1 MITNINPFRFFHK
14 AKLQNNTFLDK
25 ESNHSLL
32 PIIIGV
38 TGHRDLRPED
48 VPQLEAK
55 VREIFEE
62 LIKKYPHTPIQLLS
76 MLAEGADRLV
86 AQIALE
92 SGAKLVVPLP
102 MARAEF
108 EQDFKTPE
116 SKAEFTRLLAQATVH
131 FELPLAEG
139 ITLQKIHD
147 DEASRNQQ
155 YARAGAYVASHCQIL
170 IALWDGIFTPL
181 VGGTSNVVRFK
192 EGVPELHPKLHNPL
206 DLIDSGPVYHIL
218 TPRKSNPQPAGEAF
232 RIYKRFPGCPVDDPE
247 ADTAYIRILE
257 RIDSFNEDAANLS
270 IENNTV
276 ITISK
281 NYLIPDSQV
290 LTLPPICRSILDR
303 YAIADALAIINQRKR
318 RHTMMGL
325 FGLVIFAVVFLTL
338 SHILEFH
345 LLLTLYLSG
354 FGLAFLWHKRAKK
367 RNYQNKHLDYRVL
380 AEGLRVQFFWK
391 LAGIEEDVSEH
402 YLRKERNEL
411 EWIRNAIHAC
421 NIPVTNEAIVGNN
434 QDKKTAY
441 ALVRQYWIDSQQ
453 SYFKKATKRDQE
465 KIRRYNGY
473 MKFFLAVGFCIAVIL
488 IGNDLFQRII
498 QEELNLMEPLDSI
511 LKIIIHVAP
520 AIAAAFVGY
529 AEKMAFSEQSKLYS
543 RMSSLFTRA
552 QNCLTGYL
560 EENNFEK
567 AEHLFRKLGAEML
580 VENSDWVLLHRERPM
595 EVPVG

>member
-1 MITNINPFRFFHK
+1 MITINPFRIFHK
-14 AKLQNNTFLDK
+14 TKLQRSIVFDK
-25 ESNHSLL
+25 ESNHFLL

-55 VREIFEE
+55 IREIFEE

-76 MLAEGADRLV
+76 MLSEGADRLV
-86 AQIALE
+86 TDIALDL
-92 SGAKLVVPLP
+92 GIKLVVPLP
-102 MARAEF
+102 MPRAEF
-108 EQDFKTPE
+108 GQDFKTPD
-116 SKAEFTRLLAQATVH
+116 SKAEFSRLLTQAGVD
-131 FELPLAEG
+131 FELPL
-139 ITLQKIHD
+139 T
-147 DEASRNQQ
+147 DEVTPQMRHNDETIRDQQ
-155 YARAGAYVASHCQIL
+155 YARVGAYIASHCHIL

-192 EGVPELHPKLHNPL
+192 EGVSELHPKLHNPL

-218 TPRKSNPQPAGEAF
+218 TPRKSNPQPTGEAF
-232 RIYKRFPGCPVDDPE
+232 RLYKRFPGCPIDDPE
-247 ADTAYIRILE
+247 ADAAYIRILE
-257 RIDSFNEDAANLS
+257 RINSFNEEAVNLS
-270 IENNTV
+270 IENNAV
-276 ITISK
+276 IITSK
-281 NYLIPDSQV
+281 NYLIPENQV
-290 LTLPPICRSILDR
+290 QTLPPICRSILNR

-325 FGLVIFAVVFLTL
+325 FVLVILAVVFLTV
-338 SHILEFH
+338 SHILEYH

-354 FGLAFLWHKRAKK
+354 FGLAFLWHKQAKK
-367 RNYQNKHLDYRVL
+367 RNYQNKHLDYRAL

-402 YLRKERNEL
+402 YLRKERTEL

-421 NIPVTNEAIVGNN
+421 NIPVTNEDTVGNN
-434 QDKKTAY
+434 LNKKTAY

-453 SYFKKATKRDQE
+453 SYFEKATKRDQE
-465 KIRRYNGY
+465 KIDGHDSY
-473 MKFFLAVGFCIAVIL
+473 MKFFLAAGFCIAAIL
-488 IGNDLFQRII
+488 IGNDLYQRII
-498 QEELNLMEPLDSI
+498 HEELDLTGPLDSI
-511 LKIIIHVAP
+511 LMIIIHVAP
-520 AIAAAFVGY
+520 AIAAALAGY

-552 QNCLTGYL
+552 QNCLSGYL
-560 EENNFEK
+560 EENSFEK
-567 AEHLFRKLGAEML
+567 AEHLFLKLGTEML